1 MLARRRRQRIFH
13 REGKRETRHWKHEIR
28 KAKYDFR
35 GSQAYVER
43 APEIEYDGAAEVDA
57 MRIRTGLLA
66 MVMVLAPGG
75 RAIAQDRMPEIPA
88 DKLTEAQKKA
98 AEQFMKERQ
107 RPIFGPF
114 VALERSPEVM
124 LRAEAM
130 GEYLRFHN
138 VIPQKLMEL
147 AIIITARQWTQQYE
161 WNAHDPLAIKAGL
174 SADIVKAIA
183 DGRHPQGMSS
193 DEDIVYDFCTELNRN
208 KSVSD
213 ATYARA
219 LGRFGEQGVIE
230 LTSLAGYYTF
240 LSMVMNTTRTQVPKE
255 STTPALAPLP

>member
-1 MLARRRRQRIFH
+1 MNFRMGMLAM
-13 REGKRETRHWKHEIR
+13 
-28 KAKYDFR
+28 
-35 GSQAYVER
+35 
-43 APEIEYDGAAEVDA
+43 A
-57 MRIRTGLLA
+57 MLLA
-66 MVMVLAPGG
+66 PAG

-88 DKLTEAQKKA
+88 DKLTDAQKKA
-98 AEQFMKERQ
+98 ADQFMKERQ
-107 RPIFGPF
+107 RPVFGPF

-174 SADIVKAIA
+174 SPEIVKAVGE
-183 DGRHPQGMSS
+183 GRRPVGMSD
-193 DEDIVYDFCTELNRN
+193 DEDIVYEFCTELHRNR
-208 KSVSD
+208 SVSD

-219 LGRFGEQGVIE
+219 VARFGEQGVIE

-240 LSMVMNTTRTQVPKE
+240 LSMVMNTTRTQVPKD
-255 STTPALAPLP
+255 STTPPLASLP